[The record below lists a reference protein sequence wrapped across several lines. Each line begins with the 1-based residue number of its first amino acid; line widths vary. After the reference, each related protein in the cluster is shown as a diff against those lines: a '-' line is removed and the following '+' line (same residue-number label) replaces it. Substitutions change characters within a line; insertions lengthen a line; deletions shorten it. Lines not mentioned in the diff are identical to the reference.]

1 MFGAEGGI
9 SMGKSRN
16 MTKFRGI
23 AMILRPEYTLFAVM
37 AGIAGMAFGK
47 GGFHA
52 SFILPAIV
60 MTLHYMA
67 ACVKDDL
74 EDLEVDRRL
83 DRKRP
88 LVVGVLSMHEAYAL
102 YVTLHLLALPLSL
115 LVSLRFCVLMALY
128 IPIGIIYA
136 QKPFRVSDRGLLGNI
151 FFAGFTVA
159 LPFVGGA
166 VATNSLSL
174 DTVLLTS
181 MLWLWVSTVDAL
193 KDFFLVERNIQEDR
207 ESFVLTL
214 GVDKASKLYGL
225 MSLLILILGPIPYF
239 AFSLNVFYLVLITCA
254 GIWIFTISAL
264 LLSGYAITRQL
275 QLTYFI
281 VPPLIILSVIVGAI

>member
-1 MFGAEGGI
+1 
-9 SMGKSRN
+9 

-23 AMILRPEYTLFAVM
+23 VMILRPEYTLFAGI
-37 AGIAGMAFGK
+37 AGIAGMVFGK
-47 GGFHA
+47 GGFYL
-52 SFILPAIV
+52 SFILPAFAL
-60 MTLHYMA
+60 TLHYMA
-67 ACVKDDL
+67 VCVKDDV
-74 EDLEVDRRL
+74 EDLEIDRRL
-83 DRKRP
+83 DRRRP
-88 LVVGVLSMHEAYAL
+88 LVVGVLSMKEAYTL
-102 YVTLHLLALPLSL
+102 YAILHLLALPLSWF
-115 LVSLRFCVLMALY
+115 VNLRFFALMALY
-128 IPIGIIYA
+128 IPIGITYA

-151 FFAGFTVA
+151 FFVGFTVA

-174 DTVLLTS
+174 GTVLLAS

-193 KDFFLVERNIQEDR
+193 KDFFLMERNLQEDR

-214 GVDKASKLYGL
+214 GVDKASKLYSL

-264 LLSGYAITRQL
+264 LLSGYAITTQL

-281 VPPLIILSVIVGAI
+281 VPPLIILSVIVGII